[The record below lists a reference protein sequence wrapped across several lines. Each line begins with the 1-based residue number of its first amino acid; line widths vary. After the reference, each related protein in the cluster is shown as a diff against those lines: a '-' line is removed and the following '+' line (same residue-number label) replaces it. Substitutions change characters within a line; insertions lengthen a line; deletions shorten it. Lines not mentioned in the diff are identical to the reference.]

1 VIANREE
8 GDAEPVLAIGVEHCG
23 SQTVVVVG
31 GEIDL
36 ATRDQL
42 RECLA
47 PLHGNVVVDL
57 SAVTFLDSSGIAT
70 IVAQATRLADEGATL
85 YLRRA
90 NAVVARVLRITGLDD
105 LLVE

>member
-1 VIANREE
+1 MSN
-8 GDAEPVLAIGVEHCG
+8 GFDAPDADPVLELGVERCG
-23 SQTVVVVG
+23 AFTVVKVA

-57 SAVTFLDSSGIAT
+57 AAVTFLDSSGIAT
-70 IVAQATRLADEGATL
+70 LLAQATRLAAESATL
-85 YLRRA
+85 RLRRPA
-90 NAVVARVLRITGLDD
+90 PLVARVLRIAGLDE
-105 LLVE
+105 LLET